1 MSPLRRLWLA
11 WGGWELLL
19 VTIQLGLLAVMAIVA
34 QSIQEYEPPPI
45 GERPLALLLLV
56 TIPLGTRLRSLL
68 SADCLGLARSHA
80 SWVLR
85 WCCLVI
91 LPAVALGMTMLL
103 ALTGVPLLWSAAIA
117 AVMVAVGAW
126 MGFAAPYF
134 LSVGP
139 LWAALFLVVVVLPH
153 LVKSRDGWAGDA
165 LAAAALIV
173 VGLGVRTAWQQ
184 LETRAVPARS
194 HWRSWH
200 LDQLSAWFD
209 ACVMRQPAAVVA
221 RGPLPTLLTAARIG
235 LSGLGGSWLLRL
247 IGTVVMCIFAFA
259 VNSREPATNDSLSVL
274 MPIITL
280 CAFAP
285 ALGWFSAG
293 KGENP
298 LASRGLLA
306 SQRLLPLPRR
316 QAAAATMLSLTGN
329 CLSSVLPLT
338 GGMLL
343 GLLLSDAWL
352 GRDSS
357 GLWMLLPH
365 ALMATAC
372 SMAGMLLLLVL
383 PLAVA
388 ITGGAVLAV
397 VLIVAPIVDHL
408 NGAGAY
414 LAAPLIA
421 AVLALVLV
429 PLAWWRL
436 AEVEL
441 P

>member
-11 WGGWELLL
+11 WGGWKLLL
-19 VTIQLGLLAVMAIVA
+19 VTIGLGLIAVMASNIGA
-34 QSIQEYEPPPI
+34 QPDTAVNPF
-45 GERPLALLLLV
+45 LLLV
-56 TIPLGTRLRSLL
+56 AVPLGVRLRSLM

-80 SWVLR
+80 TWVLR
-85 WCCLVI
+85 WFCLVI
-91 LPAVALGMTMLL
+91 LPAVALGMTLLL

-117 AVMVAVGAW
+117 AIMVAVGTW
-126 MGFAAPYF
+126 LGFAAFSSSAWPAGF
-134 LSVGP
+134 VLVALP
-139 LWAALFLVVVVLPH
+139 LLTTT
-153 LVKSRDGWAGDA
+153 RDGWVGDV
-165 LAAAALIV
+165 LAATVLIV

-184 LETRAVPARS
+184 LESRAVPARS
-194 HWRSWH
+194 PHWRSWDI
-200 LDQLSAWFD
+200 DQLSVWFD
-209 ACVMRQPAAVVA
+209 ACVMRQPAAIVA
-221 RGPLPTLLTAARIG
+221 RGRLPTLLTAARVG

-259 VNSREPATNDSLSVL
+259 VISRELDTNARLSAL

-280 CAFAP
+280 CALAL
-285 ALGWFSAG
+285 ALGWFIAG
-293 KGENP
+293 KGEKP

-316 QAAAATMLSLTGN
+316 QAAAATMLSLIGN

-343 GLLLSDAWL
+343 GLMLADAL
-352 GRDSS
+352 QGRDSS
-357 GLWMLLPH
+357 GLWLILPQ
-365 ALMATAC
+365 AVAVTVCSAAAMVLM
-372 SMAGMLLLLVL
+372 SIL

-397 VLIVAPIVDHL
+397 VLIMAPIVDL
-408 NGAGAY
+408 YDAY
-414 LAAPLIA
+414 PAAPLTA
-421 AVLALVLV
+421 AALALVLV